1 MEGDCD
7 GIIDDG
13 GHVGDDQAPFNSL
26 LAMQCLNDAVFQFSM
41 F

>member
-7 GIIDDG
+7 GIIGD